1 MRDFQPAARQ
11 AVQPPQPRTASGN
24 APVHPMLALQ
34 RRHGNQFVQR
44 QLAAGTVQRREVM
57 DTKASA
63 SNVLLFP
70 ETENPKVKVDVLAH
84 HEGGLVTDTSLRPR
98 VSAILGPGSTLRGI
112 AKRIQPFFKTAGSPP
127 TEDELAKAIL
137 VYSQYYLAVPHMTGF
152 KVGLRLPLPIEIDVQ
167 TGEWVVNPGT
177 IRTWAGIFD
186 PKWDPLLSKAP
197 ADLEVASA
205 ADLDKAVSDFLAEHP
220 SALARGIAL
229 GAKLLRNAFDSDQ
242 FALRL
247 FDVLEAKGEAYE
259 VALQMMNNLVNHQV
273 QLLNSQGAGAAV
285 LWRLLTILSLP
296 PKGVS
301 ADPRSLRMLPTET
314 VLGMSKEKRP
324 IQAFIFPGETSERA
338 LVIGGVHG
346 SERAG
351 VEVVELLLAEL
362 RKGVR
367 PYYTTVVI
375 PKLFPD
381 NYERKLREG
390 STETNRDFPDRGTSL
405 DTARKKGA
413 KKGKGPIDSLGK
425 EILPENIL
433 LMNVFERFRPSR
445 VASVH
450 GTFDLA
456 KPGVFTDPRTVSK
469 GALAAS
475 KSPKDLEKAA
485 KTASDQDRD
494 LALDM
499 AREAKKGGAN
509 VAGNKLGSAKE
520 NTGFEQAD
528 PVGISLGGY
537 GPQDVTEGKATDRP
551 SMTTITMETG
561 GNERSEEFKG
571 AARVAR
577 EKELASLRDVL
588 LFIFLRAPKPG
599 GGNP

>member
-1 MRDFQPAARQ
+1 MTVRDFQPVARKAAEPFR
-11 AVQPPQPRTASGN
+11 PSI
-24 APVHPMLALQ
+24 APGSAPMHPILALQ

-44 QLAAGTVQRREVM
+44 KLAGEVVQRREVM

-63 SNVLLFP
+63 TNVLLFP

-98 VSAILGPGSTLRGI
+98 VSTILGPGSTLRGI
-112 AKRIQPFFKTAGSPP
+112 AKRIHPFFKTAGSPP

-186 PKWDPLLSKAP
+186 PKWDPLLGKAP
-197 ADLEVASA
+197 SDLEVASA
-205 ADLDKAVSDFLAEHP
+205 ADLDKEVTDFLAQHP

-229 GAKLLRNAFDSDQ
+229 GARLLRNAFDSDQ

-285 LWRLLTILSLP
+285 LWRLRTIFSLP
-296 PKGVS
+296 PKGV
-301 ADPRSLRMLPTET
+301 AGDQRALNMLPTET

-324 IQAFIFPGETSERA
+324 IQAFLFPGETSERA
-338 LVIGGVHG
+338 LVISGVHG
-346 SERAG
+346 SEQAG

-425 EILPENIL
+425 EILPENIM

-456 KPGVFTDPRTVSK
+456 KAGVFTDPRGT
-469 GALAAS
+469 AAET
-475 KSPKDLEKAA
+475 K
-485 KTASDQDRD
+485 QDRD
-494 LALDM
+494 LALTM
-499 AREAKKGGAN
+499 AREAQKGGAN

-561 GNERSEEFKG
+561 GNERSSEFKG
-571 AARVAR
+571 AAKLAR

-588 LFIFLRAPKPG
+588 LFIFLRAPKGTP
-599 GGNP
+599 